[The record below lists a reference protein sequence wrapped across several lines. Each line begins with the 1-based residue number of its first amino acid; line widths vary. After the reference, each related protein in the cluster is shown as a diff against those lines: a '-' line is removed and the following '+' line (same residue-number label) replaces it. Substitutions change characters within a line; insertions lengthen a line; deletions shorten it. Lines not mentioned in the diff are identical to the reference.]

1 MMRVFLCGF
10 DEIYYLLLN
19 FFFFLK
25 EINMLINILTL
36 IGIGTVAWSVAKLI
50 KKILEWINIRQ
61 TGLRK

>member
-1 MMRVFLCGF
+1 
-10 DEIYYLLLN
+10 
-19 FFFFLK
+19 
-25 EINMLINILTL
+25 MLINILTL